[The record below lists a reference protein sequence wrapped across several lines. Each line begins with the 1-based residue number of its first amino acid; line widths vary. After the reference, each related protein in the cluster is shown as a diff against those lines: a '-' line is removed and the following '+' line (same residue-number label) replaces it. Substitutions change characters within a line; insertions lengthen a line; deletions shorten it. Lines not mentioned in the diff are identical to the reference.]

1 MLCPPGQPEQ
11 EAANPWHEAEQ
22 STGLTYT
29 LKVGSWTLGH
39 AGDSSH
45 SVTRSLL
52 SETPGWGR
60 PL

>member
-29 LKVGSWTLGH
+29 LKVGRHWDMLVTHITL
-39 AGDSSH
+39 
-45 SVTRSLL
+45 
-52 SETPGWGR
+52 
-60 PL
+60 